1 MSVHLGQRWGVDSA
15 RLSFM
20 AVTLLSGIGTALF
33 VPTLS
38 LFLTQAVG
46 ATPLAVGCFY
56 TCNALAGILVSQR
69 LARYSD
75 RRGSRR
81 QLIFFCLLTGVL
93 ASLLFALVRH
103 YAVLVSA
110 GILLLS
116 LGASASPQLFALAR
130 EYCDRQ
136 GKPGVMFT
144 TTMRAQYS
152 LAWVAGPPLAFAV
165 SFQYGFGALFALG
178 AVTYLASAILVRR
191 YLPDL
196 GRVTGSG
203 LGDGRGLRQD
213 VDVRWLFVAS
223 TLMWTC
229 NSMYLINMPLYLSHE
244 LHLPQGLAGW
254 MMGTAAALEIPLMLG
269 AGHLS
274 RRWGKKP
281 MLILAAVAGVLFY
294 IGMSS
299 QVRPEWLLAL
309 QLANALFIGI
319 LAGLGMVYFQDL
331 MPGRPGQATT
341 LFTNSIRSG
350 SILAGLLAGLI
361 AQYWSYFGVFVVA
374 IGLTLIACGLLW
386 RVRAV

>member
-1 MSVHLGQRWGVDSA
+1 MFARIRGRVSVDGTW
-15 RLSFM
+15 LSFM
-20 AVTLLSGIGTALF
+20 VVTFLSGVGAALF

-38 LFLTQAVG
+38 LFLTEAVG

-69 LARYSD
+69 LARHSD
-75 RRGSRR
+75 RQGSRR
-81 QLIFFCLLTGVL
+81 QLIFFCLLIGVV
-93 ASLLFALVRH
+93 ASLLFAFDRH

-130 EYCDRQ
+130 EYCDQQ

-144 TTMRAQYS
+144 TAMRAQFS
-152 LAWVAGPPLAFAV
+152 LAWVVGPPLAFAI
-165 SFQYGFGALFALG
+165 SLHYGFGALFAVG
-178 AVTYLASAILVRR
+178 AVAYLFSAMLVRR

-196 GRVTGSG
+196 GRVSG
-203 LGDGRGLRQD
+203 RDCTDPRGLRNA
-213 VDVRWLFVAS
+213 DVRWLFLAS
-223 TLMWTC
+223 TLLWTC
-229 NSMYLINMPLYLSHE
+229 NSMYLINMPLYLSRE
-244 LHLPQGLAGW
+244 LHHPQSLAGW
-254 MMGTAAALEIPLMLG
+254 MMGTAAALEIPLMLW

-281 MLILAAVAGVLFY
+281 MLILAALAGILFY
-294 IGMSS
+294 IGMSNV
-299 QVRPEWLLAL
+299 VRPELLLML

-331 MPGRPGQATT
+331 MPGSPGQATT
-341 LFTNSIRSG
+341 LFTNSIRTG

-361 AQYWSYFGVFVVA
+361 AQYWSYFGVFVLA
-374 IGLTLIACGLLW
+374 IGLTSIACGLLW